1 MDWLL
6 AHDTALFHFLNTS
19 FVNPFFDRLMPA
31 LSGYHVPWLAAVIF
45 GVPVLLCFG
54 SVRLRVC
61 LTLMVLVVALGDP
74 LVIGTVKDSVL
85 RPRPFVVLKDARLY
99 VPQTRR
105 FDTNGIGYVAPL
117 PDGTLP
123 ANANRHSFPSAHAA
137 NWFAIATVGFLFYR
151 RSAFWMF
158 LLAAAVAFSRVY
170 NGVHYP
176 GDITA
181 GAILGA
187 GYAVALVVLVQMLW
201 NIIGRKYFPKTYAR
215 LPNLLQPETVKAE
228 SGKLNVHTDFTVG
241 RASPRAAQTQNPRRL
256 AGTLAPPSG
265 NSAARARLRPR
276 RHARFRP
283 DLPLAAD

>member
-6 AHDTALFHFLNTS
+6 QTDTELFRFLNVS
-19 FVNPFFDRLMPA
+19 FVNPVFDRLMPA
-31 LSGYHVPWLAAVIF
+31 LSGYHVPWLPAAIV
-45 GVPVLLCFG
+45 GVPVLLWFG

-61 LTLMVLVVALGDP
+61 LAMMVLVVALGDP

-99 VPQTRR
+99 VPQLRR
-105 FDTNGIGYVAPL
+105 FDTHGIGYVTPL
-117 PDGTLP
+117 PDGSLP
-123 ANANRHSFPSAHAA
+123 ANANRHSFPSAHSA

-151 RSAFWMF
+151 RSAFW
-158 LLAAAVAFSRVY
+158 LVPLAALVTFSRVY

-187 GYAVALVVLVQMLW
+187 GYAVALVVLAQMLW
-201 NIIGRKYFPKTYAR
+201 NVAGKRYFPKAYAR

-228 SGKLNVHTDFTVG
+228 SGK
-241 RASPRAAQTQNPRRL
+241 RKAEK
-256 AGTLAPPSG
+256 
-265 NSAARARLRPR
+265 
-276 RHARFRP
+276 
-283 DLPLAAD
+283 